1 MLQRFLYDENGK
13 ARPRRMVIVFAVA
26 IGFALFGTFL
36 LVLAPIFDGHEG
48 FQTLWVIFS
57 VILLKFPLVSLLW
70 WFIVRNKELPGRAPK
85 WSDDETREI
94 LAYLISEADRV
105 QGLPDAAARLK
116 FLQREAW
123 NVADRVGGD
132 VKVDAVNTAIHID
145 HMITRQRTPRSPG
158 S

>member
-26 IGFALFGTFL
+26 IGFAFFGTFL
-36 LVLAPIFDGHEG
+36 LVLAPVFDGHEG

-57 VILLKFPLVSLLW
+57 VFLLKFPLVSLLW

-94 LAYLISEADRV
+94 LAYLISEAYRV
-105 QGLPDAAARLK
+105 QGLPDAPARLT

-123 NVADRVGGD
+123 NVADRVGGE
-132 VKVDAVNTAIHID
+132 VKVDAVDTAVHID
-145 HMITRQRTPRSPG
+145 HMVTRQRAPRSPG